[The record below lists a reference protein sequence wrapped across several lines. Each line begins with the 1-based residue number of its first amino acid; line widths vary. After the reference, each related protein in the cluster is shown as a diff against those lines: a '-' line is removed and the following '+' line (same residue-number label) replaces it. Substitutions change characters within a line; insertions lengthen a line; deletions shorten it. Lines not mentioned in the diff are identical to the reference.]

1 MDQEPEEEGE
11 EVSPPAPLY
20 LSTAPLVMV
29 VEARGTPGSELG
41 SSLVAR
47 EGCCWA
53 VPWLTAPSPLS
64 GLLLGRRRP
73 TYE

>member
-20 LSTAPLVMV
+20 LSTDPLVMV

-41 SSLVAR
+41 SFLVAR

-53 VPWLTAPSPLS
+53 VPWSPSND
-64 GLLLGRRRP
+64 LLLRRPRP
-73 TYE
+73 TYG